1 MSYSDTDRNP
11 IKYDN
16 SRTKTALDVPKQ
28 KKKDKIT
35 IKYGGSH
42 TQTVKTSNQN
52 KSSIHSLFQ
61 EGIELRQQLKN
72 HEKKWSTVENIDGF
86 YFDTAIDAAILILD
100 NAQFNFENIENMGV
114 NKIPNA
120 TICFTSNSV
129 RIVDKQEKTDQKP
142 KTSFT
147 HVFPIMSELIKNIL
161 DISESTEI
169 SEESKDQVIA
179 NMTRLFSFARKKDIV
194 DFNKFKPDKAEAK
207 WQYTSLMKSLDTS
220 T

>member
-1 MSYSDTDRNP
+1 MYRN
-11 IKYDN
+11 
-16 SRTKTALDVPKQ
+16 
-28 KKKDKIT
+28 KKDEIT
-35 IKYGGSH
+35 IRYEISH

-52 KSSIHSLFQ
+52 KSGIYSLFQ
-61 EGIELRQQLKN
+61 EGIELRQRLKN

-100 NAQFNFENIENMGV
+100 NAQFNFENIENMEV

-120 TICFTSNSV
+120 TICFTTNAV
-129 RIVDKQEKTDQKP
+129 RIVGKQEKTDQKP

-169 SEESKDQVIA
+169 SKITEERENRVID
-179 NMTRLFSFARKKDIV
+179 NMNKLIDIARTKNLV

-207 WQYTSLMKSLDTS
+207 WQYTFLIKSLDAS